1 MEGGSTSKDR
11 EHAISRFIGTNIST
25 FCHCGVGVDCVH
37 DRGGC
42 HYELASK
49 EISATAFT
57 GKLFNSK
64 PFNDQ
69 K

>member
-1 MEGGSTSKDR
+1 MGGLSSKDW
-11 EHAISRFIGTNIST
+11 EDAISRFVDTNIST
-25 FCHCGVGVDCVH
+25 PCHCGVGVDFAH

-42 HYELASK
+42 GYELASK
-49 EISATAFT
+49 EISATAVA
-57 GKLFNSK
+57 GKLFSSK